1 MTRAAAPPSTALAT
15 VESPVGKRFDVLGL
29 GCAAVDDLLY
39 VSSFPA
45 ADKKVRVARS
55 VRRCGGLT
63 GAALVAAA
71 RLGVRCAYAGC
82 LGTDEQSQHVARN
95 FSDEG
100 VDISFAP
107 RLPEARV
114 VHSTIVV
121 GQDSGSRNIFYED
134 DGMIGAHPTLPEED
148 VIRDTQV
155 LFIDHLGMPGNL
167 RAARTA
173 RSAGVAVVADFEDE
187 AGPFFK
193 EVLSLV
199 DHLILSEEFARRIT
213 GQPDA
218 AQAALALW
226 QPARAAVVVT
236 CGANGCWSVSAPT
249 TVAARHH
256 AAFPVPATDTT
267 GCGDVFH
274 GAYAAR
280 LACGEPLEERIR
292 LAAAAAA
299 VKAMH
304 GQIPR
309 RSVVE
314 AFLRANPH
322 VGTPP
327 AARVGNDVA

>member
-1 MTRAAAPPSTALAT
+1 M
-15 VESPVGKRFDVLGL
+15 GKRFDVLGL

-39 VSSFPA
+39 VPSFPA
-45 ADKKVRVARS
+45 ADKKVRVERS

-63 GAALVAAA
+63 GAALVTAA
-71 RLGVRCAYAGC
+71 RLGARCAYAGC
-82 LGTDEQSQHVARN
+82 LGTDEHSQHVARN

-134 DGMIGAHPTLPEED
+134 DGMIGAHPTLPAEN
-148 VIRDTQV
+148 VIRDCHV
-155 LFIDHLGMPGNL
+155 LFLDHLGMAGNL

-187 AGPFFK
+187 AGPLFQ
-193 EVLSLV
+193 EVLALV
-199 DHLILSEEFARRIT
+199 DHLILSEEFAWRIT

-218 AQAALALW
+218 AQAARSLW
-226 QPARAAVVVT
+226 QPTRAAVVVT
-236 CGANGCWSVSAPT
+236 CGAGGCWSVSAPDSG
-249 TVAARHH
+249 AARHH
-256 AAFPVPATDTT
+256 AAFPVPAEDTT

-274 GAYAAR
+274 GAYAAS
-280 LACGEPLEERIR
+280 LARGDPLEERIR

-299 VKAMH
+299 IKAMH
-304 GQIPR
+304 GEIPR

-314 AFLRANPH
+314 AFLRANPYA
-322 VGTPP
+322 GTPP
-327 AARVGNDVA
+327 VARVGNCASPR